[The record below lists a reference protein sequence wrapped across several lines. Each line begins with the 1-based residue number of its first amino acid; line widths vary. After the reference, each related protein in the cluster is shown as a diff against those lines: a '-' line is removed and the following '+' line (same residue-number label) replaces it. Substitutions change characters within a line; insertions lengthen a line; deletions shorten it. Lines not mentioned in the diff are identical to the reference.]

1 MSKESA
7 VKFLRGLKTNEKAK
21 ELLQG
26 REKPKSK
33 EDVIKAYV
41 EVAAEL
47 GERISAEDLAAAME
61 ALEAEIHQKT
71 EAAASEMK
79 ELNDDEVGNVA
90 GGEKGC
96 VNDYEGWCW
105 LNDMCHAVNNRY
117 DCIQLRYGV

>member
-7 VKFLRGLKTNEKAK
+7 VKFLRGLRTNEKAK

-79 ELNDDEVGNVA
+79 ELNDDEVYNVA
-90 GGEKGC
+90 GGEKKC
-96 VNDYEGWCW
+96 RNDYEGWCW

-117 DCIQLRYGV
+117 DCIQLRYF

>member
-7 VKFLRGLKTNEKAK
+7 VKFLRGLRTNEKAK

-79 ELNDDEVGNVA
+79 ELNDDDVEKVA
-90 GGEKGC
+90 GGAEWC
-96 VNDYEGWCW
+96 ENDFEGWCSS
-105 LNDMCHAVNNRY
+105 NDFCVIFENKY
-117 DCIQLRYGV
+117 Y

>member
-7 VKFLRGLKTNEKAK
+7 VKFLRGLRTNEKAK

-90 GGEKGC
+90 GGDKRRL
-96 VNDYEGWCW
+96 NDYEGWCW
-105 LNDMCHAVNNRY
+105 LNDMCYAVNIRY
-117 DCIQLRYGV
+117 NCIQLRYF

>member
-7 VKFLRGLKTNEKAK
+7 VKFLRGLRTNEKAK

-47 GERISAEDLAAAME
+47 GERISEEDLAAAME

-79 ELNDDEVGNVA
+79 ELNDDEVDNVA

-105 LNDMCHAVNNRY
+105 LNDMCYAVNNRY
-117 DCIQLRYGV
+117 DCIQLRYF

>member
-7 VKFLRGLKTNEKAK
+7 VKFLRGLRTNEKAK

-79 ELNDDEVGNVA
+79 ELNDDEVDNVA

-105 LNDMCHAVNNRY
+105 LNDMCYAVNNRY
-117 DCIQLRYGV
+117 DCIQLRYF